1 MTAEQFVLKG
11 RKIVTGKASGEAIVT
26 KEAISFNGGVD
37 NMTGIVTEP
46 GHELEG
52 LNIAGK
58 VLVFLTGKG
67 STGGSYKIYDM
78 VSRGTAPVAF
88 VQVSPEG
95 VTTIGAIIG
104 NIPVVAGLD
113 QDPTHVICNGDFVEL
128 DADAGTVVVTPRNP
142 HRKAPPGLP
151 AVEPPAQFDADL
163 S

>member
-1 MTAEQFVLKG
+1 MSTNQVILKG
-11 RKIVTGKASGEAIVT
+11 RKIVKGKASGEAIVT

-52 LNIAGK
+52 ANIAGK

-78 VSRGTAPVAF
+78 VGRGTAPVAF

-104 NIPVVAGLD
+104 EIPAVAGLD
-113 QDPTHVICNGDFVEL
+113 QDPTQVICNGDFVEV
-128 DADAGTVVVTPRNP
+128 DADAGTVAITKRS
-142 HRKAPPGLP
+142 HLR
-151 AVEPPAQFDADL
+151 
-163 S
+163 

>member
-1 MTAEQFVLKG
+1 MAADKLVLKG
-11 RKIVTGKASGEAIVT
+11 RKIVTGKASGEAVVT
-26 KEAISFNGGVD
+26 REAISFNGGVD
-37 NMTGIVTEP
+37 NFTGIVTEP
-46 GHELEG
+46 GHEIEG
-52 LNIAGK
+52 VNIAGK

-104 NIPVVAGLD
+104 NIPAVAGLD
-113 QDPTHVICNGDFVEL
+113 QDPTHVISSGDFVEV
-128 DADAGTVVVTPRNP
+128 DADAGTVCVTFSDPTK
-142 HRKAPPGLP
+142 HIADPPQADEVKRP
-151 AVEPPAQFDADL
+151 FDADL

>member
-1 MTAEQFVLKG
+1 MSEGKLILKG
-11 RKIVTGKASGEAIVT
+11 RKIVTGKASGEAVVT

-52 LNIAGK
+52 VNIAGK

-88 VQVSPEG
+88 IQVKPEG

-104 NIPVVAGLD
+104 NIPVVAHLD
-113 QDPTHVICNGDFVEL
+113 QDPTLVIANGDFIEM
-128 DADAGTVVVTPRNP
+128 DADAGLVTVTLRSP
-142 HRKAPPGLP
+142 HHATDRP
-151 AVEPPAQFDADL
+151 AADEIRQPFDADL

>member
-1 MTAEQFVLKG
+1 MSNNVLILKG
-11 RKIVTGKASGEAIVT
+11 RKIVTGKAKGEAIVT

-52 LNIAGK
+52 VNISGK

-78 VSRGTAPVAF
+78 VSRGTSPVAYI
-88 VQVSPEG
+88 QVKPEPI
-95 VTTIGAIIG
+95 TTVGAIMG

-113 QDPTHVICNGDFVEL
+113 QDPTIAIKSGDFVEI
-128 DADAGTVVVTPRNP
+128 DADAGLVTVT
-142 HRKAPPGLP
+142 
-151 AVEPPAQFDADL
+151 
-163 S
+163 SS

>member
-1 MTAEQFVLKG
+1 MDAKQIVLKG
-11 RKIVTGKASGEAIVT
+11 RKIVTGKASGEAVVT
-26 KEAISFNGGVD
+26 CEAISFNGGVD

-46 GHELEG
+46 GHEIEG
-52 LNIAGK
+52 VNIAGK
-58 VLVFLTGKG
+58 VLVFMTGKG

-113 QDPTHVICNGDFVEL
+113 RDPTQVIRTGDFVEV
-128 DADAGTVVVTPRNP
+128 DADAGTVSVIP
-142 HRKAPPGLP
+142 HK
-151 AVEPPAQFDADL
+151 
-163 S
+163 

>member
-1 MTAEQFVLKG
+1 MAAEKFVLKG
-11 RKIVTGKASGEAIVT
+11 RKIVTGKASGEAVVT

-52 LNIAGK
+52 VNIAGK

-88 VQVSPEG
+88 VQVMPEG
-95 VTTIGAIIG
+95 VTTIGAIIA
-104 NIPVVAGLD
+104 NIPVVAQLD
-113 QDPTHVICNGDFVEL
+113 QDPTHAIATGDFVDI
-128 DADAGTVVVTPRNP
+128 DADAGTVVVTTPHPHRNP
-142 HRKAPPGLP
+142 PIDDTRP
-151 AVEPPAQFDADL
+151 FDADL
-163 S
+163 A

>member
-1 MTAEQFVLKG
+1 MTTNQFILKG

-26 KEAISFNGGVD
+26 REAISFNGGVD

-52 LNIAGK
+52 VNISGK

-88 VQVSPEG
+88 IQVNPEPI
-95 VTTIGAIIG
+95 TTIGAIIG
-104 NIPVVAGLD
+104 SIPVIAGLD
-113 QDPTHVICNGDFVEL
+113 QDPTLAISNGDFIEM
-128 DADAGTVVVTPRNP
+128 DADAGIVTVTARIPLRTVANP
-142 HRKAPPGLP
+142 AS
-151 AVEPPAQFDADL
+151 AA
-163 S
+163 

>member
-1 MTAEQFVLKG
+1 MMEDKLILRGQ
-11 RKIVTGKASGEAIVT
+11 KIVKGKINGEAIVT

-52 LNIAGK
+52 VNIAGK

-78 VSRGTAPVAF
+78 VSRGTAPIAF
-88 VQVSPEG
+88 VQVNPEAI
-95 VTTIGAIIG
+95 TTIGAIIG

-113 QDPTHVICNGDFVEL
+113 QDPTVVISNGDFLEI
-128 DADAGTVVVTPRNP
+128 
-142 HRKAPPGLP
+142 
-151 AVEPPAQFDADL
+151 DADL
-163 S
+163 GTILVTKQNHYAAK